1 MKNKR
6 NMLLIVFSLI
16 LFFFNFF
23 KSWFSYDI
31 NVIVLL
37 VLNVLGFLF
46 TIYVIVI
53 TFRCKQKNI
62 LQLIVLGLAILLNF
76 VPFADYKVY
85 LEFSQ
90 TKDIRMEV
98 IEYYQESNEGSFVIT
113 LSDKYKYLSQDGML
127 INYEGQVFSFP
138 VMTTVSMYEGCFIV
152 YAEKEE
158 ELTNYISRIYF
169 KKELDKNWYY
179 IKL

>member
-1 MKNKR
+1 M
-6 NMLLIVFSLI
+6 
-16 LFFFNFF
+16 
-23 KSWFSYDI
+23 
-31 NVIVLL
+31 
-37 VLNVLGFLF
+37 
-46 TIYVIVI
+46 
-53 TFRCKQKNI
+53 
-62 LQLIVLGLAILLNF
+62 QLIVLGLAILLNF
-76 VPFADYKVY
+76 VSFADYKVY

-98 IEYYQESNEGSFVIT
+98 IEYYQESNEGSSVIT
-113 LSDKYKYLSQDGML
+113 LNNKYKYLSQDGML
-127 INYEGQVFSFP
+127 INYDGKVFSFP

-179 IKL
+179 IKS